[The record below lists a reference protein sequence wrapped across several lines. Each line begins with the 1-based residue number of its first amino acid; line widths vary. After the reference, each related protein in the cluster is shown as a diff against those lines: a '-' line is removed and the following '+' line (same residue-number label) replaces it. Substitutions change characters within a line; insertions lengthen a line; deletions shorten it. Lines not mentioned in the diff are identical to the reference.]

1 MSVKPHPKS
10 FGWPFWLVLIGSIVL
25 FFGFA
30 DKSNRSRRNIA
41 PQREAIS
48 NLRQIGL
55 SLLEFEKRYGAF
67 PSGETAALIGAESKS
82 GFDLKGTSS
91 NALFRQLFAA
101 GVVDNE
107 AMFYAKFPGVSKP
120 DNDTSAG
127 HLLENGE
134 VAFAYIAGLST
145 KDNPT
150 LPVAF
155 GPVVPGTN
163 RFDPK
168 PFNGKGVILRID
180 NSVSTINLRESG
192 EAMILGGESLLDPGN
207 SLWKGKA
214 PDIRYPE
221 L

>member
-1 MSVKPHPKS
+1 MSEKPHPKS
-10 FGWPFWLVLIGSIVL
+10 FGWPFWLVLVGSIVL

-30 DKSNRSRRNIA
+30 EKSNRSRRNIA

-48 NLRQIGL
+48 NLRQLGL
-55 SLLEFEKRYGAF
+55 SLHEFEKRYGAF
-67 PSGETAALIGAESKS
+67 PSGETAALIGAERPS

-107 AMFYAKFPGVSKP
+107 AIFYAKFPGVSKP

-180 NSVSTINLRESG
+180 NSVSTMLIRDSG
-192 EAMILGGESLLDPGN
+192 EAIVGGESLLDPGN
-207 SLWKGKA
+207 SLWKGKT